1 MIFAENIT
9 ELKGSPVL
17 FADGDVSGCGTL
29 VGMSGSGSVMIE
41 TKDDT
46 VYVGMRNVY
55 RVSEEIPDKE
65 CLSEYIKAKYMSR
78 IGNLRE
84 LVDFAL
90 EFDLKHDR
98 EAKEAYI
105 RRAYDLIGYQDDR
118 R

>member
-1 MIFAENIT
+1 MIFKENIK
-9 ELKGSPVL
+9 ELRDSRVS
-17 FADGDVSGCGTL
+17 FADGNISGCGIL
-29 VGMSGSGSVMIE
+29 VGLSGSGSVMIR

-46 VYVGMRNVY
+46 VYISMKNVY

-90 EFDLKHDR
+90 EFDLKHDK

-105 RRAYDLIGYQDDR
+105 RRAYDLIGYR
-118 R
+118 